1 VLGGVDAI
9 KCSSLGAEAGNPLM
23 PQQMDHLHKELLY
36 VIVIVILFTFHKSNV
51 GYNPVDIDIV
61 PYYTN
66 TCHYIQC

>member
-1 VLGGVDAI
+1 MVSKIMNNPVLYDATI
-9 KCSSLGAEAGNPLM
+9 HEFIYCIEILVVI
-23 PQQMDHLHKELLY
+23 

-66 TCHYIQC
+66 TCHYTQC